1 MCTLSLSLSAS
12 DRCILLFCLPLFFLS
27 SPLKSA
33 PWVKEWKENSIDSV
47 FKMFIG
53 GDLLPPGD
61 PFRDMNHYADVD
73 KAVQV

>member
-1 MCTLSLSLSAS
+1 
-12 DRCILLFCLPLFFLS
+12 
-27 SPLKSA
+27 
-33 PWVKEWKENSIDSV
+33 VKEWKENSIDSV